1 MQNLFPIKSWID
13 ALKNWLYL
21 VLVTNKLNSFLGIL
35 LIVGICIL
43 VGGFVAVLE
52 LKGAVFAIAVV
63 FAVTSVLFALFNQYT
78 CLYIVLSL
86 GIIVPWLAKIRD
98 LPYGISLDALLMT
111 MSLGI
116 LMKQTYKKDLSFLK
130 SPITIPIILWI
141 LYNLIQVLNPS
152 AVSQLAWVYTVRSVA
167 ILHLLYFIAC
177 YALNSY
183 RRIISVFKFMLG
195 MAVVAALYGLNQEYI
210 GFSRYEMIWL
220 HSDME
225 RYQLIFQWGRLRIFS
240 FFADP
245 TNYGMYLS
253 YYAII
258 CCILIT
264 GPFKTWQKVIVALGG
279 ASMFLAM
286 GLAGSRTPFVLVP
299 FGLIMYTLLTLNKR
313 VIMTMIFTFMI
324 GTVFIFK
331 STNNAVIFR
340 IQSAFSSTSSD
351 TMDVRLNN
359 QKMIQ
364 PFIRAHPF
372 GAGLGSAGQWG
383 ARFAPNSILAKFPP
397 DSGYVRIAVELG
409 WLGLILY
416 CYLLFKVINFSIH
429 CYIRVRHPKVKII
442 YLCLTVMI
450 FMLFL
455 ASYPQEAIIQLP
467 TSLCFYV
474 TLAIIARLKDFEHE
488 AYIEDEKEK
497 LIGSTI

>member
-1 MQNLFPIKSWID
+1 MQYLLQIKALID
-13 ALKNWLYL
+13 ALKDWLYL
-21 VLVTNKLNSFLGIL
+21 VLITKKLNSFLGIL
-35 LIVGICIL
+35 LLVCICVLI
-43 VGGFVAVLE
+43 GGFVAILE
-52 LKGAVFAIAVV
+52 LKGAIFAIAVV
-63 FAVTSVLFALFNQYT
+63 FAITSVLFALFNQYT
-78 CLYIVLSL
+78 CLYIILTL
-86 GIIVPWLAKIRD
+86 GCLVPWLSKIRD
-98 LPYGISLDALLMT
+98 MPYGISLDALLMT

-116 LMKQTYKKDLSFLK
+116 LMKQSYKRDLSFLK
-130 SPITIPIILWI
+130 SPITIPIVLWI
-141 LYNLIQVLNPS
+141 VYNLIQVLNPS

-183 RRIISVFKFMLG
+183 RRIVSVFKFMLF
-195 MAVVAALYGLNQEYI
+195 MAFVAAIYGLGQEYI

-225 RYQLIFQWGRLRIFS
+225 RFQLIFQWGRLRIFS
-240 FFADP
+240 FFSDP
-245 TNYGMYLS
+245 TNFGMYLS
-253 YYAII
+253 YYAVIS
-258 CCILIT
+258 CILLT
-264 GPFKTWQKVIVALGG
+264 GPFKTWQKVAIGFSA
-279 ASMFLAM
+279 ACMFLAM
-286 GLAGSRTPFVLVP
+286 GLAGSRTPFILVP
-299 FGLIMYTLLTLNKR
+299 FGLIIFTLLTLNKK
-313 VIMTMIFTFMI
+313 IILTMIFTFML
-324 GTVFIFK
+324 GSVFMLK
-331 STNNAVIFR
+331 STNNAIIFR

-397 DSGYVRIAVELG
+397 DSGFVRIAVELG

-416 CYLLFKVINFSIH
+416 FYLLFKVVNFSIH
-429 CYIRVRHPKVKII
+429 CYLRVRHPKVKII
-442 YLCLTVMI
+442 YLSLTVMI

-488 AYIEDEKEK
+488 AYLED
-497 LIGSTI
+497 G

>member
-1 MQNLFPIKSWID
+1 MQYLFQIKSLID
-13 ALKNWLYL
+13 ALKDWLYL
-21 VLVTNKLNSFLGIL
+21 VIITKKLNSFLGIL
-35 LIVGICIL
+35 IIIFLSVLI
-43 VGGFVAVLE
+43 GGFVAVLE
-52 LKGAVFAIAVV
+52 LLGAVFAIAVV
-63 FAVTSVLFALFNQYT
+63 FSITAVLFALFNQYT
-78 CLYIVLSL
+78 CLYIVLTL
-86 GIIVPWLAKIRD
+86 GCLVPWLSKIRD
-98 LPYGISLDALLMT
+98 LPYGISLDALLMI

-116 LMKQTYKKDLSFLK
+116 LMKQSYKRDLSFLQ
-130 SPITIPIILWI
+130 SPITIPIVLWI
-141 LYNLIQVLNPS
+141 LYNLIQFFNPS
-152 AVSQLAWVYTVRSVA
+152 AVSQLAWMYTVRSVA

-183 RRIISVFKFMLG
+183 RRIVSVFKFMIL
-195 MAVVAALYGLNQEYI
+195 MATFAALYGLNQEYI

-225 RYQLIFQWGRLRIFS
+225 RFQLIFQWGRLRIFS
-240 FFADP
+240 FFGDP
-245 TNYGMYLS
+245 TNFGMYLS

-258 CCILIT
+258 SCILLT
-264 GPFKTWQKVIVALGG
+264 GPFKTWQKVVLGIAA

-299 FGLIMYTLLTLNKR
+299 FGLIMFTFLTLNKK
-313 VIMTMIFTFMI
+313 VILTIVFTFML
-324 GTVFIFK
+324 GSVFIFK
-331 STNNAVIFR
+331 STNNAIIFR

-397 DSGYVRIAVELG
+397 DSGFVRIAVELG

-416 CYLLFKVINFSIH
+416 LYLLFKVVNFSIH
-429 CYIRVRHPKVKII
+429 CYLRVRHPKVKII

-488 AYIEDEKEK
+488 AYLEDEAAE
-497 LIGSTI
+497 LLSARN

>member
-1 MQNLFPIKSWID
+1 MELVLQIKSWIE

-21 VLVTNKLNSFLGIL
+21 VLITRKLNSFLGVL
-35 LIVGICIL
+35 IL
-43 VGGFVAVLE
+43 VILSVLIGGFVAVLE
-52 LKGAVFAIAVV
+52 LKGAVFAVAVV
-63 FAVTSVLFALFNQYT
+63 FALTSVLFALFNQYT
-78 CLYIVLSL
+78 CLYIVLTL
-86 GIIVPWLAKIRD
+86 GCLVPWLAKIRD

-116 LMKQTYKKDLSFLK
+116 LMKQTYKRDLSFLQ
-130 SPITIPIILWI
+130 SPITIPICLWI

-167 ILHLLYFIAC
+167 ILHLLYFVAC

-183 RRIISVFKFMLG
+183 RRIISVFKFMIF
-195 MAVVAALYGLNQEYI
+195 MAFVSASYGLFQEYV

-220 HSDME
+220 NSDME
-225 RYQLIFQWGRLRIFS
+225 RFQLIFQWGRLRIFS

-245 TNYGMYLS
+245 TNFGMYLA
-253 YYAII
+253 YYAIT
-258 CCILIT
+258 CCILMT
-264 GPFKTWQKVIVALGG
+264 GPFKTWQKVMLAIG
-279 ASMFLAM
+279 AGSMFLAM
-286 GLAGSRTPFVLVP
+286 GLAGSRTPIVLIP
-299 FGLIMYTLLTLNKR
+299 FGLIMYTLLTLNRR
-313 VIMTMIFTFMI
+313 VILSILLVFMV
-324 GTVFIFK
+324 GSVFVLK
-331 STNNAVIFR
+331 STNNAIIFR
-340 IQSAFSSTSSD
+340 IQSAFLLDKSAD
-351 TMDVRLNN
+351 TINVRINN

-397 DSGYVRIAVELG
+397 DSGYVRIAVEVG

-416 CYLLFKVINFSIH
+416 CYLLFKVVNFSIY
-429 CYIRVRHPKVKII
+429 CYIRVKHPKVKII

-488 AYIEDEKEK
+488 AYLEA
-497 LIGSTI
+497 